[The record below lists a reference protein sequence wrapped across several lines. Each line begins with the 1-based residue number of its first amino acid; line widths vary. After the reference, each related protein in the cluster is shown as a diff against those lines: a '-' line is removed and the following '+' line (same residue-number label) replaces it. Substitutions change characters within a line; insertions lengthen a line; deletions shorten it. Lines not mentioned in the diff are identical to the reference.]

1 VKQKRQKSAPHAR
14 TAASPR
20 GARTTATRG
29 RASREPLLPLQGKVA
44 LVTGGAI
51 RVGLAIARD
60 LAEAGATIAVH
71 YHRSAAPAQRLVAE
85 LGSRARAFQADLR
98 DPTAASGLV
107 AATRAAFGRLDVL
120 VSSAAAFGRQALA
133 DVTVEDWRTM
143 MALNLDAP
151 FFLAQAAAPELA
163 RRRGVIVNILD
174 VAAFH
179 AWKGYAAYGASKAA
193 LAMLTRSLALELA
206 PAVRVAGVAPGTVK
220 FPEDY
225 DPAARAAVLSR
236 IPLGREGQPE
246 DVARAVR
253 FIVLNDYVTG
263 SVISV
268 DGGRGAGAREIL

>member
-1 VKQKRQKSAPHAR
+1 MKQKRQKGPSAKAAAAVTPER
-14 TAASPR
+14 TRPPRIAAPGPSDR
-20 GARTTATRG
+20 
-29 RASREPLLPLQGKVA
+29 PLSGKVA

-51 RVGLAIARD
+51 RVGRAIVRD
-60 LAEAGATIAVH
+60 LAEAGASVAVH

-85 LGSRARAFQADLR
+85 LGSRARAFRADLR
-98 DPTAASGLV
+98 DPSAVAALV
-107 AATRAAFGRLDVL
+107 AEAKAAFGRLDVL
-120 VSSAAAFGRQALA
+120 VSSAAAFGRQPLA
-133 DVTVEDWRTM
+133 QVTVDDWRSM
-143 MALNLDAP
+143 MALNVDAP

-193 LAMLTRSLALELA
+193 LAMLTRGLALELA
-206 PAVRVAGVAPGTVK
+206 PAVRVAGVAPGTVQ
-220 FPEDY
+220 FPDTY
-225 DPAARAAVLSR
+225 DPAARAAVLGR
-236 IPLGREGQPE
+236 IPLGLEGRPE